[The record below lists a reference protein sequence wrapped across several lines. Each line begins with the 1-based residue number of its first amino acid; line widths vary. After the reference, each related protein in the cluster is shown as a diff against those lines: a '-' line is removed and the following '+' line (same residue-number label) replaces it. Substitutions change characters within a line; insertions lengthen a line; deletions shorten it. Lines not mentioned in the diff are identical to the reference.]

1 MGDVTIILF
10 FAAILIFAGLLF
22 AIIAFTKR
30 DSNQL
35 DVTKYQA
42 DWLAIERQLKPDDMA
57 SFQLAIL
64 NADKLLD
71 RALRQ
76 RNIKGQTMGE
86 RMKTFQKQWSKPD
99 AVWAAHKMRNR
110 IAHESDVKID
120 YVTARRALACFKQG
134 LKDVGAI

>member
-42 DWLAIERQLKPDDMA
+42 DWLAIERQLKPDDTA

-86 RMKTFQKQWSKPD
+86 RMKTFQKHWSKPD

-120 YVTARRALACFKQG
+120 YVTARRA
-134 LKDVGAI
+134 